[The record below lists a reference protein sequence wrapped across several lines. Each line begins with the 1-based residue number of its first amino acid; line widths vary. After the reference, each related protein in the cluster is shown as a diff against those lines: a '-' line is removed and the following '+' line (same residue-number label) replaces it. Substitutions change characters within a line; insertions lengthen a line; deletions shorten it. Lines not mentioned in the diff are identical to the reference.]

1 MKIKIGIA
9 HTNRVVEIEAKDA
22 EKVVSAIERA
32 FAEDHPI
39 VWLDDADGTRYAIP
53 KGMVAFF
60 EVESPEIRS
69 GVGFA
74 AGV

>member
-9 HTNRVVEIEAKDA
+9 HTNRVVEIEAENA
-22 EKVVSAIERA
+22 EQVVSAIERA
-32 FAEDHPI
+32 FAEDRPI
-39 VWLDDADGTRYAIP
+39 VWLDNADGTRYAIP
-53 KGMVAFF
+53 RGKVAFVEF
-60 EVESPEIRS
+60 ESPESRS